1 MLPRKAA
8 GSRLHGS
15 QLFDMLALL
24 VLLAAASTVRLV
36 RPGLIYYWMK
46 DITWEFLKI
55 PVLFSALEIF
65 DKVCVAVCAVTGG
78 WEVDVQLQSQLLC
91 TWLCR
96 VLPALLGLLCWSL
109 PRCPC

>member
-1 MLPRKAA
+1 VLPRKAA

-65 DKVCVAVCAVTGG
+65 DKVCSGGGCVGGVFVVGGVEGGVGCAPGQPAAVC
-78 WEVDVQLQSQLLC
+78 
-91 TWLCR
+91 R
-96 VLPALLGLLCWSL
+96 
-109 PRCPC
+109 RCVVSCLHC